1 MTENYPPASIP
12 PSYPPAPEQPDYP
25 PAPELADYPPVEYQ
39 QPGWSEAAPSGL
51 SQDPSADETTSAGQ
65 GTADVVK
72 DQAADLGQNAV
83 QAGKH
88 AADTAKEQASAVTA
102 EAARQGKDL
111 ARQAQSELAAQAGQ
125 QQQRLA
131 GNLHA
136 LGNELAS
143 MAGGSENP
151 GVATDLVHQAAG
163 TTRHVASWLEDREPG
178 QLLEDVKT
186 FARQR
191 PGLFIALAAGVG
203 VAAGRL
209 TRGLADSGSD
219 DTPAAGRPAP
229 VQEESLPPL
238 PELTVPDVAPAGA
251 NFAPVPEET
260 PVPSAWDRPAPAER
274 PGYPEGS
281 L

>member
-1 MTENYPPASIP
+1 M
-12 PSYPPAPEQPDYP
+12 
-25 PAPELADYPPVEYQ
+25 
-39 QPGWSEAAPSGL
+39 
-51 SQDPSADETTSAGQ
+51 
-65 GTADVVK
+65 VK

-131 GNLHA
+131 GSLHA

-143 MAGGSENP
+143 MASRSENP

-203 VAAGRL
+203 VAARL

-219 DTPAAGRPAP
+219 GTPAP
-229 VQEESLPPL
+229 VQPAPGQPAAVPEETLPPL

-260 PVPSAWDRPAPAER
+260 PAPSAWDRPASAER

>member
-12 PSYPPAPEQPDYP
+12 PSYPPAPELPDYS
-25 PAPELADYPPVEYQ
+25 PVEYQ
-39 QPGWSEAAPSGL
+39 QPGWDEAAPVGH
-51 SQDPSADETTSAGQ
+51 SQEAGAAETTGADQ
-65 GTADVVK
+65 GTAGVVK

-111 ARQAQSELAAQAGQ
+111 ARQAQSELAAQASQ

-131 GNLHA
+131 GSLHA

-143 MAGGSENP
+143 MASRSENP

-209 TRGLADSGSD
+209 TRGLADGGSD
-219 DTPAAGRPAP
+219 DAPAPVQPAP
-229 VQEESLPPL
+229 VQEETLPPL
-238 PELTVPDVAPAGA
+238 PELTVPDVTPAAAG
-251 NFAPVPEET
+251 FAPGPDET
-260 PVPSAWDRPAPAER
+260 PAPSAWDRPAPAER
-274 PGYPEGS
+274 PGYPEGA

>member
-12 PSYPPAPEQPDYP
+12 PNYPPAPEVPGYPPSPELPDYQ
-25 PAPELADYPPVEYQ
+25 PAEYQ
-39 QPGWSEAAPSGL
+39 QPGWG
-51 SQDPSADETTSAGQ
+51 ETTGADQ

-83 QAGKH
+83 QASKH
-88 AADTAKEQASAVTA
+88 AASTAKEQTAAVTA

-111 ARQAQSELAAQAGQ
+111 ARQAQNELTAQASQ

-131 GNLHA
+131 GSLHA
-136 LGNELAS
+136 LGDELAS
-143 MAGGSENP
+143 MASRSENP

-163 TTRHVASWLEDREPG
+163 TTKHVASWLEDREPG

-191 PGLFIALAAGVG
+191 PGLFIALAAGIG

-209 TRGLADSGSD
+209 TRGLADGGNDDGSGG
-219 DTPAAGRPAP
+219 TPGP
-229 VQEESLPPL
+229 VQEETLPPL
-238 PELTVPDVAPAGA
+238 PELTVPDVAPVDTG
-251 NFAPVPEET
+251 FAPVPDQA
-260 PVPSAWDRPAPAER
+260 PVLSIWDSPAPAER
-274 PGYPEGS
+274 PGYRGQPEGT

>member
-12 PSYPPAPEQPDYP
+12 PSYPPAPELPDYP
-25 PAPELADYPPVEYQ
+25 PVAYQ
-39 QPGWSEAAPSGL
+39 QPGWDEAAPGGL
-51 SQDPSADETTSAGQ
+51 SQEPGAVETTGADQ
-65 GTADVVK
+65 GTAGVVK

-111 ARQAQSELAAQAGQ
+111 ARQAQSELATQAGQ

-131 GNLHA
+131 GGLHA
-136 LGNELAS
+136 LGDELAS
-143 MAGGSENP
+143 MASRSENP

-163 TTRHVASWLEDREPG
+163 TTRQVASWLEDREPG

-203 VAAGRL
+203 LAAGRL
-209 TRGLADSGSD
+209 TRGLADSGGSD
-219 DTPAAGRPAP
+219 DTPAP
-229 VQEESLPPL
+229 VQEETLPPL
-238 PELTVPDVAPAGA
+238 PGDTVPEVTPASTG
-251 NFAPVPEET
+251 FGPIVDET
-260 PVPSAWDRPAPAER
+260 PAPSAWDRPAPAER
-274 PGYPEGS
+274 PGYPDGS